1 MSHRRSAVCGREDP
15 LVRDA
20 HTLAMHVQQAFERP
34 YGDVDPSAKNVGTDN
49 AAKTDNTN
57 ATTSVA
63 GGSTTAN
70 TSSKA
75 DLSELVQ
82 GVYFDRLGF
91 QPFSLCCQH
100 SLELLPFPCVVGWM
114 RSCADM

>member
-75 DLSELVQ
+75 DLAAQDPISALLARDAVET
-82 GVYFDRLGF
+82 
-91 QPFSLCCQH
+91 
-100 SLELLPFPCVVGWM
+100 ELLTAIQVHKP
-114 RSCADM
+114 RT